1 MTDSLKEI
9 VADKADK
16 SEFDNLTKSKI
27 KNKNKFIIMA
37 RRRRRKKSALDYI
50 ALPRLP
56 HLDLDPETKRGIFIV
71 AVLAFGALSFLSLF
85 DLAGMLG
92 GYLKHF
98 MLLAFGWGKWFFPF
112 LLLFWGYFLY
122 DEERFDIKGSNY
134 LGLFLFIFSFQAL
147 LFFFIKPEQWESA
160 LAQGAGGGYFG
171 FWTARVFL
179 KLLGLI
185 ASWLVLIGLI
195 IISLLLIFNTSLMRL
210 VGRESI
216 FAKVFYP
223 FVFVLNKLF
232 SRKES
237 SSAEV
242 LENEEEEESDEEEDE
257 EGEPSSAE
265 ATEGEEEEGE
275 KEEEEEEESDEEK
288 EGPSFTKAME
298 GKTKLD
304 FVSKPVKEI
313 EEMEGVWWQSRG
325 LNIKLPLKLLDDRK
339 EKPTSGD
346 IKINKERIKE
356 TLEKFGIPVE
366 MGEVSV
372 GPTVTQYTFRPA
384 EGIKLSRITNLNND
398 LALALAAHP
407 IRIEAPIPNKSLVGV
422 EVPNQSKAIVYLKEI
437 LANKGFKK
445 RKSNLT
451 IGLGKDVAGQ
461 VWLADIAR
469 MPHLLV
475 AGATNSGKS
484 VCLNAIILSLMYQ
497 NSPDELRFIMVDPK
511 RVELPIYNG
520 IPYLLC
526 PVITDVSKTV
536 NALRW
541 CLNEM
546 DLRLDVLSR
555 AGKKDIAGYNQSAKI
570 KMPYL
575 IFIIDELADL
585 MVTAGKDVEAG
596 IIRLAQM
603 ARAVGIHLILAT
615 QRPSVDVITGL
626 IKANMP
632 ARIAFSVASGTDS
645 RTILDSLGAEKLLGQ
660 GDMLFVTPELGKPV
674 RLQGAFVSETE
685 IKRVVHFVKERGGEA
700 EYVEGITARQKKV
713 HGIGGAGLDGM
724 VGDEDELLEEA
735 KEIIIN
741 MGKASASLLQR
752 KLRIGYARAASLL
765 DALEEA
771 GIVGP
776 ANGSKPREILISKE
790 QYAAMQAQSVSG
802 VPLHNREES
811 EAPDNFLGEESELP
825 PAFETVDSPDGT
837 QTSADETRKNAEENT
852 DDVDKDINGTESP
865 DNEQEGTAIH
875 RVGVEERT
883 ADNSDNDDS
892 EDESSST
899 EAAEDKSNDENES
912 SFVEALE
919 DEEGKFFA
927 K

>member
-1 MTDSLKEI
+1 MT
-9 VADKADK
+9 
-16 SEFDNLTKSKI
+16 
-27 KNKNKFIIMA
+27 
-37 RRRRRKKSALDYI
+37 RRRGRKKSALDYI
-50 ALPRLP
+50 VLPHLPRL
-56 HLDLDPETKRGIFIV
+56 DLNPETKRGIFIV
-71 AVLAFGALSFLSLF
+71 IILAFGALSFLSLF
-85 DLAGMLG
+85 DLAGILG

-98 MLLAFGWGKWFFPF
+98 IFLAFGWGKWLFPF
-112 LLLFWGYFLY
+112 LLLSWGYFLY

-134 LGLFLFIFSFQAL
+134 LGLFLFIFAFQAL
-147 LFFFIKPEQWESA
+147 LFFFIRPEQWENA
-160 LAQGAGGGYFG
+160 LIQGAGGGYFG
-171 FWTARVFL
+171 FWTARAFL

-185 ASWLVLIGLI
+185 ASWIILFGLI

-210 VGRESI
+210 IGRESI
-216 FAKVFYP
+216 LVKTFYP
-223 FVFVLNKLF
+223 LVLILNKLF
-232 SRKES
+232 SQKKS
-237 SSAEV
+237 SSAET
-242 LENEEEEESDEEEDE
+242 LEDKEE
-257 EGEPSSAE
+257 
-265 ATEGEEEEGE
+265 
-275 KEEEEEEESDEEK
+275 KNEEEEEEEEEEEK
-288 EGPSFTKAME
+288 DKEDKEEKNEEEEEEEEEFPPVETTGSKP
-298 GKTKLD
+298 KLD
-304 FVSKPVKEI
+304 FISKPVKEI
-313 EEMEGVWWQSRG
+313 EEIEKIWWQPRG
-325 LNIKLPLKLLDDRK
+325 FNIKLPLKLLDDRK

-346 IKINKERIKE
+346 IKINKEKIKE

-366 MGEVSV
+366 MNEVSV
-372 GPTVTQYTFRPA
+372 GPTVTQYTFRPS

-497 NSPDELRFIMVDPK
+497 NNPDELRFIMVDPK
-511 RVELPIYNG
+511 RVELPIYSG

-526 PVITDVSKTV
+526 PVITDVAKTV
-536 NALRW
+536 NALHW

-546 DLRLDVLSR
+546 DLRLDILSR
-555 AGKKDIAGYNQSAKI
+555 AGKKDITSYNQIAKV

-585 MVTAGKDVEAG
+585 MVTAGKDIETG

-645 RTILDSLGAEKLLGQ
+645 RTILDSLGAEKLLGR
-660 GDMLFVTPELGKPV
+660 GDMLFITPELGKSV

-685 IKRVVHFVKERGGEA
+685 IKRVVRFIKERSGEV
-700 EYVEGITARQKKV
+700 EYMEDITTRQKKV
-713 HGIGGAGLDGM
+713 HGIGGAGLDGA
-724 VGDEDELLEEA
+724 VGDEDEFLEEA

-765 DALEEA
+765 DALEET

-776 ANGSKPREILISKE
+776 ANGSKPREVLISKE
-790 QYAAMQAQSVSG
+790 QYMAMQTQGVSG
-802 VPLHNREES
+802 MPLHNREEV

-825 PAFETVDSPDGT
+825 PAFETTDSPDGA
-837 QTSADETRKNAEENT
+837 QTSANETQKNAEENT
-852 DDVDKDINGTESP
+852 DD
-865 DNEQEGTAIH
+865 A
-875 RVGVEERT
+875 
-883 ADNSDNDDS
+883 DNDD
-892 EDESSST
+892 
-899 EAAEDKSNDENES
+899 NENES
-912 SFVEALE
+912 FSAEASE
-919 DEEGKFFA
+919 DDEEEGKFFA